1 MGVPVPDP
9 PAGRV
14 PGGEAFV
21 SLRVLLADD
30 EPDVR
35 MVVRMQ
41 LERRG
46 WDVEEASSGYE
57 ALEVCRGGDVD
68 VAVLDQRM
76 GGFTGME
83 VADILR
89 RESFESPI
97 IIFSAYLDPGLEA
110 DAARRDLTAIP
121 KTDISALLTEIA
133 THEEVGE
140 PPKAG

>member
-1 MGVPVPDP
+1 MT
-9 PAGRV
+9 
-14 PGGEAFV
+14 
-21 SLRVLLADD
+21 LRVLLADD

-46 WDVEEASSGYE
+46 WAVEEVTSGYE
-57 ALEVCRGGDVD
+57 ALEVCRAGRVD

-89 RESFESPI
+89 RESFERPI
-97 IIFSAYLDPGLEA
+97 VIFSAYLDPSLEA
-110 DAARRDLTAIP
+110 DAERRRLTAIP
-121 KTDISALLTEIA
+121 KTDISALLREIA
-133 THEEVGE
+133 AHEELGDR
-140 PPKAG
+140 PKTD

>member
-1 MGVPVPDP
+1 MT
-9 PAGRV
+9 
-14 PGGEAFV
+14 
-21 SLRVLLADD
+21 LCVLLADD

-46 WDVEEASSGYE
+46 WAVQEVTSGYE
-57 ALEVCRGGDVD
+57 ALEACRRGGVD

-89 RESFESPI
+89 RESFDRPI
-97 IIFSAYLDPGLEA
+97 VIFSAYLDPDLEA
-110 DAARRDLTAIP
+110 EAVRRGLTAIP
-121 KTDISALLTEIA
+121 KTDIAALLTEIGTYGSGPSA
-133 THEEVGE
+133 E
-140 PPKAG
+140 AG